1 MKLAASAIALAICLV
16 MSTGCANNTN
26 DSNTAKGTDK
36 PAITNPANNNEDQV
50 TPSKNPD
57 ATEETTPD
65 VEGNPFEVAGV
76 TDPAAFLEMFHEVN
90 SAVASDDK
98 EKLADHILY
107 PLAVNGPKP
116 LSIETKEQ
124 LIEQYDS
131 IFTASVKEALAN
143 QKEDELFVNY
153 KGVMVGNGAIWFGV
167 VANEGDKEKYGMI
180 AVNLDTK

>member
-1 MKLAASAIALAICLV
+1 MKLVASATAIALCLI

-26 DSNTAKGTDK
+26 DSNAAKGTDT

-50 TPSKNPD
+50 APSTSPD
-57 ATEETTPD
+57 ATEDTSPV
-65 VEGNPFEVAGV
+65 VEGNPFEVAGI
-76 TDPAAFLEMFHEVN
+76 TDPAAFLEMFKTVKET
-90 SAVASDDK
+90 VAADDK
-98 EKLADHILY
+98 EKLAEYVLY

-116 LSIETKEQ
+116 LSIENKEQ

-143 QKEDELFVNY
+143 QNEDDLFVNY

-167 VANEGDKEKYGMI
+167 EANEGEKEKYGII
-180 AVNLDTK
+180 AVNLGTE